1 MNNLQGVDVVTLL
14 QIPDN
19 RGTVK
24 RFLRADDM
32 ENEFRECYLTT
43 IYKNIIKGWHSY
55 KSKTLYYCAP
65 FGMVKLVLYDSRK
78 DSDTYQDIQEIYLGD
93 FNYCRVTIPP
103 GIMNAFQ
110 GISDVSLIAVIADEV
125 FDENLTIRLPIDT
138 DRIPYDWTK
147 INK

>member
-1 MNNLQGVDVVTLL
+1 MNNLQGVDVVPLL

-24 RFLRADDM
+24 RFLRSGDIAH
-32 ENEFRECYLTT
+32 FAECYITT
-43 IYKNIIKGWHSY
+43 IYKDIIKGWHSY
-55 KSKTLYYCAP
+55 ISKTLYYCVP

-78 DSDTYQDIQEIYLGD
+78 ESDTYQDTQEIYLGD

-103 GIMNAFQ
+103 GVMNAFQ
-110 GISDVSLIAVIADEV
+110 GISDVSVINVITDEI
-125 FDENLTIRLPIDT
+125 FDESRTVRLPIDT

>member
-1 MNNLQGVDVVTLL
+1 MAEIEGVQIVPLL

-24 RFLRADDM
+24 RFIRYTDM
-32 ENEFRECYLTT
+32 PTGFAECYLTT

-55 KSKTLYYCAP
+55 KSKTLYYCVP

-78 DSDTYQDIQEIYLGD
+78 NSDTYQDIQEIYLGD
-93 FNYCRVTIPP
+93 LNYCRITIPP

-110 GISDVSLIAVIADEV
+110 GITDVSVIAVMADEA
-125 FDENLTIRLPIDT
+125 FDESKTFRLPINT
-138 DRIPYDWTK
+138 DRILYDWSK